1 MRTTIGTFLTRA
13 TGDGLVSWVPFV
25 WITFLGALDG
35 LLSRYSENSIH
46 PVALAGVI
54 SFSSL
59 VMFACLYAWW
69 FLVLRHLKGRPRIV
83 VTLISFGVVGLI
95 RGLVIAELISWVV
108 LRHGDAA
115 SFPNFGMR
123 TAFYVVVMILALSL
137 GTYIVQVSRDNRSKV
152 SQVASE
158 QESVQLAIDSVEDS
172 ITEEYKLV
180 GVEIQ
185 EVLSS
190 EIREFDQLSPEQAA
204 QETQRVISEVV
215 RPLNDELAYD
225 RPTVTLPQVNP
236 NDYRVTWSS
245 LWSRERVETNIA
257 PLTTV
262 AVYALYIYSSITM
275 IYNYYKPLAVLL
287 TLPALWIGLWCARFL
302 FRKYCPRVGL
312 LWRLVLSTLLLS
324 IVIAPSAL
332 IFELI
337 LKYPDTGGPAF
348 VYWVTAIT
356 IVWLVAIANTQLR
369 SMRQAD
375 RSLEEIDKQLV
386 WCLVRGRMTQL
397 HEAERIARVLHGPI
411 QSELIAYRRQLN
423 SSTRETEQPANNANG
438 VDQQTQALVSTLT
451 KLLDTN
457 TVVAQSEFDL
467 RKRVTSVSTVWTGI
481 ADVTIEANE
490 TTLIALEQD
499 VIASDT
505 LLRIVEESVS
515 NLIRTSGAT
524 TIMINIRL
532 DSDQTIVVELNAD
545 VQLDKSTTSEKLVQ
559 DQLRDC
565 TINWTNTQKGNC
577 TTFTLTLPVAPNAIT
592 PNSLGS

>member
-185 EVLSS
+185 EVPSS

-262 AVYALYIYSSITM
+262 AVYALYI
-275 IYNYYKPLAVLL
+275 
-287 TLPALWIGLWCARFL
+287 
-302 FRKYCPRVGL
+302 
-312 LWRLVLSTLLLS
+312 
-324 IVIAPSAL
+324 
-332 IFELI
+332 
-337 LKYPDTGGPAF
+337 
-348 VYWVTAIT
+348 
-356 IVWLVAIANTQLR
+356 
-369 SMRQAD
+369 
-375 RSLEEIDKQLV
+375 
-386 WCLVRGRMTQL
+386 
-397 HEAERIARVLHGPI
+397 
-411 QSELIAYRRQLN
+411 
-423 SSTRETEQPANNANG
+423 
-438 VDQQTQALVSTLT
+438 
-451 KLLDTN
+451 
-457 TVVAQSEFDL
+457 
-467 RKRVTSVSTVWTGI
+467 
-481 ADVTIEANE
+481 
-490 TTLIALEQD
+490 
-499 VIASDT
+499 
-505 LLRIVEESVS
+505 
-515 NLIRTSGAT
+515 
-524 TIMINIRL
+524 
-532 DSDQTIVVELNAD
+532 
-545 VQLDKSTTSEKLVQ
+545 
-559 DQLRDC
+559 
-565 TINWTNTQKGNC
+565 
-577 TTFTLTLPVAPNAIT
+577 
-592 PNSLGS
+592 